1 MSDET
6 TNGRTRPTR
15 RALLGSLGGVAAVG
29 LAGCN
34 GQSEGDADGTATVV
48 DEDDSPTET
57 PTATAT
63 ATPELDP
70 VELAPFWTTGE
81 KYGLGTAAD
90 HGTADPSRVWFT
102 LTEGALTEPRFPRVD
117 LMHFRTV
124 DFLVTD
130 GDGYVV
136 RTHNRDRRDDD
147 PVERDVV
154 PVTDDALLYRHEV
167 AATDDRDWSLQVEY
181 AADPAGDAIL
191 MDVAF
196 DAADGYD
203 LYLVARPAI
212 AAATAGDSGVR
223 LADGDGYALAAQD
236 APTGGAVL
244 DDDGNPY
251 VVAASVAAADGFDW
265 ATVGDVES
273 ESAMALV
280 QRGEALDPSESADGN
295 LFLAGRLGSGT
306 VETTAAIGFV
316 QDAAAE
322 DATAEARRALDR
334 GYETVR
340 ADYRASWQS
349 FFEEVA
355 VPESVTGDSTLEP
368 QYRTAAM
375 ALRAVEDK
383 TFHGAGIAS
392 PSVPWGK
399 GVIADEAS
407 DVGYNFVWSRDLYQ
421 AFTALEAMGHV
432 DAAVAATEY
441 LLTVQQDE
449 QGFLPQNTY
458 LDGRTRWGGEQ
469 LDNVAFPLVM
479 AYQLR
484 ERHGHGFEQ
493 AAYDYESIRASAD
506 YVARSGPETAQE
518 RWEEEGGFSPSTIAA
533 EVAGLACAARIAA
546 DEGERE
552 DALVY
557 LGLADR
563 WRDGVSEW
571 CATTTGADGHEP
583 PYYVRVNDDRDPDD
597 GADRGLANGGP
608 TLDER
613 AVVDAGFLELVRLGI
628 VDAGNDL
635 VRNSLAVVDE
645 TIRVDTPDGP
655 AWYRYN
661 GDGYGEGESGA
672 PWSVA
677 PNTKG
682 RLWPIFTGERAEY
695 ELRAG
700 TESGDLA
707 PANLLRTMA
716 RFANEGRM
724 IPEQVWD
731 REDATEYGWEFGEGT
746 GSATPL
752 SWSMA
757 QFVRLAWSIDAD
769 EPVEMPAFT
778 RTRYADGN
786 PSEPAPTLEVTF
798 PDPVVDA
805 ETVSVSGTT
814 DAAEVVVRTG
824 AETTTIPVSDGGFDG
839 TVTLVD
845 GRNAVTVVAAS
856 GDDPLE
862 SVGLAT
868 ARATISYADE
878 S

>member
-1 MSDET
+1 MSDE
-6 TNGRTRPTR
+6 RPADRRRPTR
-15 RALLGSLGGVAAVG
+15 RALLGSLGSAATVG

-34 GQSEGDADGTATVV
+34 GQSDSTGTTASDGTGTGT
-48 DEDDSPTET
+48 DPGTG
-57 PTATAT
+57 TAT

-81 KYGLGTAAD
+81 KYGLGTVAD
-90 HGTADPSRVWFT
+90 HDTGTPSRVWFT

-136 RTHNRDRRDDD
+136 RTHNANRRDDEAVD
-147 PVERDVV
+147 RQVV
-154 PVTDDALLYRHEV
+154 PTEDDALLYRHEV
-167 AATDDRDWSLQVEY
+167 AATDDRDWSLEVEY

-191 MDVAF
+191 LDIAF
-196 DAADGYD
+196 DAADAFD

-212 AAATAGDSGVR
+212 SSAVSGDAGVR
-223 LADGDGYALAAQD
+223 LEDGDGYALAAAD

-244 DDDGNPY
+244 DEDGDPY

-273 ESAMALV
+273 ESAKALV
-280 QRGEALDPSESADGN
+280 EQGRAVEPSESADGN
-295 LFLAGRLGSGT
+295 LVLAGRLGSGST
-306 VETTAAIGFV
+306 ETTAAIGFV

-322 DATAEARRALDR
+322 DATAEARRALAR
-334 GYETVR
+334 GYDTVR
-340 ADYRASWQS
+340 EDYRASWQS
-349 FFEEVA
+349 FFEEVGI
-355 VPESVTGDSTLEP
+355 PESVAGDDTLEP

-399 GVIADEAS
+399 GVIADEAR
-407 DVGYNFVWSRDLYQ
+407 DIGYNFVWSRDLYQ
-421 AFTALEAMGHV
+421 AFTALDAMGHA
-432 DAAVAATEY
+432 DAAIAATEY

-469 LDNVAFPLVM
+469 LDNIAFPLVM

-484 ERHGHGFEQ
+484 ERHGHGFED
-493 AAYDYESIRASAD
+493 AAYDYASIKASAD
-506 YVARSGPETAQE
+506 YLAKSGPETAQE

-533 EVAGLACAARIAA
+533 EIAGLACAARLAA
-546 DEGERE
+546 DEGERA

-613 AVVDAGFLELVRLGI
+613 AVIDAGFLELVRLGI
-628 VDAGNDL
+628 VDPDDDL
-635 VRNSLAVVDE
+635 IRNSLAVVDE
-645 TIRVDTPDGP
+645 TIRVDTPNGP

-700 TESGDLA
+700 TDSGDLA
-707 PANLLRTMA
+707 PANLLATMA

-757 QFVRLAWSIDAD
+757 QFVRLAWSIDSGD
-769 EPVEMPAFT
+769 PVETPEFV
-778 RTRYADGN
+778 RTRYAGGS
-786 PSEPAPTLEVTF
+786 PSAPALDVTF
-798 PDPVVDA
+798 PESVVDS

-814 DAAEVVVRTG
+814 DAASVIIRTG
-824 AETTTIPVSDGGFDG
+824 AETTRVPVSDGGFDA
-839 TVTLVD
+839 TITLTE
-845 GRNAVTVVAAS
+845 GRNTVTVVAAS
-856 GDDPLE
+856 GEGPLE

-868 ARATISYADE
+868 ARATISATGG